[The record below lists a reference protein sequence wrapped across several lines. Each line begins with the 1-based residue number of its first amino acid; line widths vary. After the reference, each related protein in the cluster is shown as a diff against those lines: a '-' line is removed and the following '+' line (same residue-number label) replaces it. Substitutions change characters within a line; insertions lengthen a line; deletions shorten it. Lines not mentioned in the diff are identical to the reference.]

1 MLIKIQK
8 QMLNYFKKSNPKPL
22 IGTPEEQISKY
33 NSLKWQVFIS
43 ATIGYSLYYVCR
55 LSLSVIKKPLVEAN
69 ILNESELGMMG
80 SALFFSYAAGKLFN
94 GFLADKSNIGRFMST
109 GLLLSALINLILGFT
124 TSFVGFTV
132 LWGISGWFQS
142 MGAAPGVISLSR
154 WFSNKERGTYY
165 GIWSASHSIGKAITY
180 IGVAFFVSISGWQ
193 WGFWG
198 AGLIGLAG
206 ALIIGL
212 FLHDSPESKG
222 LPSVADLKNEHAE
235 KSTKGKSIGAL
246 QKEVLK
252 NPFIWILAL
261 ASCLMYVSR
270 YGIESWGIYYLEV
283 QKGYSTIEASSIISV
298 SAISGI
304 IGTIVS
310 GIVSDRFFKGSRN
323 VPALLAGILNVLSI
337 SIFLFY
343 PDGNPWVDTLAMIL
357 FGFAIGVLIT
367 FVGGLM
373 AVDIASKKASGA
385 ALGLIGIASYIGAG
399 FQDIISGYL
408 IKGNK
413 TIVNGE
419 VLYDFSSIAIFWIG
433 AAFVSVILTLFVWN
447 AKHHD

>member
-1 MLIKIQK
+1 MIKKIVQFYSVLSPKEDLI
-8 QMLNYFKKSNPKPL
+8 PL
-22 IGTPEEQISKY
+22 ENIKSKY
-33 NSLKWQVFIS
+33 SQYRWSVFIS
-43 ATIGYSLYYVCR
+43 ATLGYSLYYVCR
-55 LSLSVIKKPLVEAN
+55 LSLSVIKKPLVDAN

-109 GLLLSALINLILGFT
+109 GLLFSALINLILGFT
-124 TSFVGFTV
+124 SSFIVFTV
-132 LWGISGWFQS
+132 LWGLSGWFQS
-142 MGAAPGVISLSR
+142 MGAAPSVISLSR

-180 IGVAFFVSISGWQ
+180 IGVAFMVSVSGWQ

-206 ALIIGL
+206 ALIIAI

-222 LPSVADLKNEHAE
+222 LPPVADLKKDYAE
-235 KSTKGKSIGAL
+235 KSSKGKSVGVL

-252 NPFIWILAL
+252 NPYIWILAV

-270 YGIESWGIYYLEV
+270 YAIESWGIYYLEA
-283 QKGYSTIEASSIISV
+283 QKGYNTVEASSILSV

-304 IGTIVS
+304 VGTVVS
-310 GIVSDRFFKGSRN
+310 GIISDRFFKGSRN

-343 PDGNPWVDTLAMIL
+343 PDGNLWVDTLAMIL
-357 FGFAIGVLIT
+357 FGFAIGILIT

-399 FQDIISGYL
+399 VQDIISGYL
-408 IKGNK
+408 IKNNHTVIDG
-413 TIVNGE
+413 IDH
-419 VLYDFSSIAIFWIG
+419 YDFSTIKIFWIG
-433 AAFVSVILTLFVWN
+433 AAVISVILTLFVWN
-447 AKHHD
+447 AKHQD

>member
-1 MLIKIQK
+1 MINKIAQFYKVLAPKKELIPQESI
-8 QMLNYFKKSNPKPL
+8 
-22 IGTPEEQISKY
+22 ESKY
-33 NSLKWQVFIS
+33 KRLRWSVFIS

-55 LSLSVIKKPLVEAN
+55 LSLSIIKKPLVDAN

-94 GFLADKSNIGRFMST
+94 GFLADKSNISRFMST

-124 TSFVGFTV
+124 SSFVVFTV

-142 MGAAPGVISLSR
+142 MGAAPAVISLSR

-180 IGVAFFVSISGWQ
+180 IGVAFMVSISGWQ

-198 AGLIGLAG
+198 AG
-206 ALIIGL
+206 IIGL
-212 FLHDSPESKG
+212 LGALLIAIFLHDSPESKG
-222 LPSVADLKNEHAE
+222 LPPVEDLNKDQIE
-235 KSTKGKSIGAL
+235 KSSKGKSIGTL
-246 QKEVLK
+246 QKEVLR
-252 NPFIWILAL
+252 NPYIWILAA

-270 YGIESWGIYYLEV
+270 YAIESWGIYYLEA
-283 QKGYSTIEASSIISV
+283 QKGYNTIEASSILSV
-298 SAISGI
+298 SA
-304 IGTIVS
+304 VS
-310 GIVSDRFFKGSRN
+310 GIVGTVVSGIISDRFFKGSRN
-323 VPALLAGILNVLSI
+323 VPALLAGILNVTSI

-343 PDGNPWVDTLAMIL
+343 PDGNLWVDTLAMVL
-357 FGFAIGVLIT
+357 FGFAIGILIT

-399 FQDIISGYL
+399 VQDIISGHL
-408 IKGNK
+408 INSNHTLVDGINH
-413 TIVNGE
+413 
-419 VLYDFSSIAIFWIG
+419 YDFSTIKIFWIG
-433 AAFVSVILTLFVWN
+433 AAILSVVLTLFVWN
-447 AKHHD
+447 AKHND

>member
-1 MLIKIQK
+1 MLK
-8 QMLNYFKKSNPKPL
+8 YFKKANPTPIK
-22 IGTPEEQISKY
+22 GTLNEQHSRY
-33 NSLKWQVFIS
+33 NKLKWQVFIS

-55 LSLSVIKKPLVEAN
+55 LSLNVIKKQLVDSN

-80 SALFFSYAAGKLFN
+80 SALFFSYAIGKLFN
-94 GFLADKSNIGRFMST
+94 GFLADKSHIGRFMSA
-109 GLLLSALINLILGFT
+109 GLLLTALINLILGFT
-124 TSFVGFTV
+124 SEFIVFTI
-132 LWGISGWFQS
+132 LWGVSGWFQS
-142 MGAAPGVISLSR
+142 MGAAPSVISLSR

-180 IGVAFFVSISGWQ
+180 IGVAFMVSLAGWQ

-198 AGLIGLAG
+198 AG
-206 ALIIGL
+206 IIGL
-212 FLHDSPESKG
+212 VGAILVFNFLHDSPEHKG
-222 LPSVADLKNEHAE
+222 LSPIKNVPTNT
-235 KSTKGKSIGAL
+235 STKNKSISSL

-252 NPFIWILAL
+252 NPFIWILAI

-283 QKGYSTIEASSIISV
+283 QKGYSNIEASSILSV

-304 IGTIVS
+304 VGTVLS
-310 GIVSDRFFKGSRN
+310 GIISDKFFKGSRN
-323 VPALLAGILNVLSI
+323 IPALMAGLLNVFSI

-343 PDGNPWVDTLAMIL
+343 PDGRFWIDMSSMII
-357 FGFAIGVLIT
+357 FGFAIGILIT

-399 FQDIISGYL
+399 VQDIVSGNL
-408 IKGNK
+408 IQNNQ
-413 TIVNGE
+413 IVVNGIKE
-419 VLYDFSSIAIFWIG
+419 IDFLEAKIFWVG
-433 AAFVSVILTLFVWN
+433 AAILSVLLTLLVWN
-447 AKHHD
+447 AKPKD

>member
-1 MLIKIQK
+1 MLK
-8 QMLNYFKKSNPKPL
+8 YFTKSDPSPI
-22 IGTPEEQISKY
+22 IGTSDQQISRY
-33 NSLKWQVFIS
+33 NTLKWHVFIS
-43 ATIGYSLYYVCR
+43 ATLGYSLYYVCR
-55 LSLSVIKKPLVEAN
+55 LSLNVIKKPLVEAN

-124 TSFVGFTV
+124 SSFVVFTI

-142 MGAAPGVISLSR
+142 MGAAPSVISLSR

-180 IGVAFFVSISGWQ
+180 IGVAFFVSIAGWK

-206 ALIIGL
+206 ALIIAL

-222 LPSVADLKNEHAE
+222 LPPITELKNDLSG
-235 KSTKGKSIGAL
+235 KPTQGKSVGAL
-246 QKEVLK
+246 QRDVLK
-252 NPFIWILAL
+252 NPFIWILAA

-270 YGIESWGIYYLEV
+270 YGIESWGIYYLET
-283 QKGYSTIEASSIISV
+283 QKGYTTIEASSIISV

-304 IGTIVS
+304 IGTVVS

-323 VPALLAGILNVLSI
+323 IPALLAGILNVLSI

-343 PDGNPWVDTLAMIL
+343 PDGNPWVDSLAMIL
-357 FGFAIGVLIT
+357 FGFAIGVLVT

-399 FQDIISGYL
+399 VQDIISGYL
-408 IKGNK
+408 IEKNK
-413 TIVNGE
+413 TIMEGE
-419 VLYDFSSIAIFWIG
+419 VVYDFSSIAIFWIG
-433 AAFVSVILTLFVWN
+433 AAFISVILTLFVWN

>member
-1 MLIKIQK
+1 MINKIVQFYSVLAPKKDLIPQ
-8 QMLNYFKKSNPKPL
+8 
-22 IGTPEEQISKY
+22 GTIESKY
-33 NSLKWQVFIS
+33 KRLRWSVFIS
-43 ATIGYSLYYVCR
+43 ATLGYSLYYVCR
-55 LSLSVIKKPLVEAN
+55 LSLSVIKKPLVDAN
-69 ILNESELGMMG
+69 ILNESELGLMG

-94 GFLADKSNIGRFMST
+94 GFLADKSNIARFMST
-109 GLLLSALINLILGFT
+109 GLFLSALINLILGFT
-124 TSFVGFTV
+124 SSFVVFTV
-132 LWGISGWFQS
+132 LWGVSGWFQS

-180 IGVAFFVSISGWQ
+180 IGVAFIVSVSGWQ

-206 ALIIGL
+206 ALIIGI

-222 LPSVADLKNEHAE
+222 LPPVADLKNDHAE
-235 KSTKGKSIGAL
+235 KSSQGKSIGAL
-246 QKEVLK
+246 QKDVLK
-252 NPFIWILAL
+252 NPDIWILAA

-283 QKGYSTIEASSIISV
+283 QKSYSTIQASSIVSV

-304 IGTIVS
+304 VGTVVS
-310 GIVSDRFFKGSRN
+310 GLISDRFFNGSRN
-323 VPALLAGILNVLSI
+323 FPALIAGILNVLSI

-343 PDGNPWVDTLAMIL
+343 PDGNPWVDTFAMAL
-357 FGFAIGVLIT
+357 FGFAIGILIT
-367 FVGGLM
+367 LVGGLM

-399 FQDIISGYL
+399 VQDIISGYL
-408 IKGNK
+408 INSNH
-413 TIVNGE
+413 TVVNGIDQ
-419 VLYDFSSIAIFWIG
+419 YDFSTIKIFWIG
-433 AAFVSVILTLFVWN
+433 AAFISVILTLFVWN